1 MAGNLNTDRQSS
13 KSRRIGWRL
22 LLQLNL
28 VDMLL
33 LLLAIICSIAAF
45 GCGLSM
51 PLLIQVVID
60 KVINQ
65 RSLETLNVLGTFLV
79 ILAISQA
86 LLTSLMN
93 FALAFTMKRKG
104 INFSHV
110 VLERLL
116 SFRKGYLRKYP
127 IGELLR
133 TLGDLNSVRGFLR
146 ASTLS
151 NTMKL
156 PNILLL
162 FTVMWLYSPLLT
174 LVAVSLVPVYIIIIF
189 AMSRYHSR
197 LIRKASTTRDGIHT
211 DFIEA
216 LAYDSNDMNEEN
228 TLVLKERFQKLYSI
242 FENNDF
248 LLGTAAFLGRT
259 FNVLASLTVIWVGA
273 SMVLAGDLTLGQL
286 TAFTIFSYILNKT
299 IYLNCDSYYE
309 FQKVRLAISHVR
321 TITEEIE
328 LSVT

>member
-13 KSRRIGWRL
+13 KSWRIGWRL

-116 SFRKGYLRKYP
+116 SFRNGYLRKYP

-151 NTMKL
+151 NTMK
-156 PNILLL
+156 
-162 FTVMWLYSPLLT
+162 FV
-174 LVAVSLVPVYIIIIF
+174 
-189 AMSRYHSR
+189 
-197 LIRKASTTRDGIHT
+197 
-211 DFIEA
+211 
-216 LAYDSNDMNEEN
+216 
-228 TLVLKERFQKLYSI
+228 
-242 FENNDF
+242 
-248 LLGTAAFLGRT
+248 
-259 FNVLASLTVIWVGA
+259 
-273 SMVLAGDLTLGQL
+273 
-286 TAFTIFSYILNKT
+286 
-299 IYLNCDSYYE
+299 
-309 FQKVRLAISHVR
+309 
-321 TITEEIE
+321 
-328 LSVT
+328 